1 MIRVVHITD
10 EDVETL
16 GGPMSPT
23 NGRRFEHLKSSEPIR
38 FLEVTNFNLAYS
50 TQIVSSVAEIL
61 SSILL
66 IQLSKIILE
75 GNPKQWEVG
84 GK

>member
-38 FLEVTNFNLAYS
+38 FLEVTNFNLH
-50 TQIVSSVAEIL
+50 IVL
-61 SSILL
+61 RLFLRLL
-66 IQLSKIILE
+66 RYCQASF
-75 GNPKQWEVG
+75 
-84 GK
+84 